1 MTSAAPVG
9 TEWTLVGNPKHELF
23 VTVAAGPIYEL
34 WAITSDG
41 YPYKRL
47 GMCDGIPM
55 GTAWELIPNLLLK
68 DVSFG
73 IYGPVAIAKD
83 VNAVMFLNGG

>member
-1 MTSAAPVG
+1 MVG
-9 TEWTLVGNPKHELF
+9 SPKHELF
-23 VTVAAGPIYEL
+23 VKIAAGPIYEL

-41 YPYKRL
+41 YPYKRM
-47 GMCDGIPM
+47 GMCDGIPE
-55 GTAWELIPNLLLK
+55 GTHWELISNLLLK

-83 VNAVMFLNGG
+83 GNIIMFLNGE